1 MGLLLTPSTDMRS
14 RVRSGL
20 LERGL
25 APHIAD
31 AFVMNFQ
38 DESGLNPGINEIEP
52 LVPGSRGGFGLYQ
65 LTGPR
70 RVAYEQFAQQRGVE
84 PADVDAQLDFMMMEL
99 QGPESRAA
107 QRIFAAP
114 DTGTAAAAIVTDFLR
129 PAEEHRNRRVARYT
143 GGQSSQQQAPRGI
156 LSTMNTEPE
165 APMQQEKIGGLLGRL
180 FPDMDADRADEL
192 RLSLNGM
199 LHRPNQGR
207 AQAIQARMG
216 GRAEGRERQQQA
228 AQQQQQANRTAQ
240 WLSQQPGG
248 QQYAQAIASGA
259 LPAGEALTMWRAA
272 SQGQEPTALMQNVE
286 FIQRQNPGMSFDQAL
301 QAARSGQTINVNSAS
316 EVGTIPPG
324 YELFTDEQGNRR
336 MRPISGG
343 PVAIEQEQ
351 AERAN
356 AERVGAADRQQGV
369 RDTVVGRDVDRL
381 IGMIDQGGIFNLP
394 ESGIVGGLL
403 GSLGVNQEAVDFK
416 NTLAGIQATVAF
428 DRLQQMR
435 DASKTG
441 GALGA
446 VSERELDL
454 LISAYGAL
462 QQNTSGPVLKSNLQT
477 IKDVM
482 TKIANDPV
490 ASSFYYGGG
499 GQTSQGQAPS
509 GGFSVTGRID

>member
-38 DESGLNPGINEIEP
+38 DESGLNPGINEIAP

-107 QRIFAAP
+107 QNIFAAP

-143 GGQSSQQQAPRGI
+143 GGQPVISTKSPRGI

-165 APMQQEKIGGLLGRL
+165 APMQQEKPRGLLGRL

-216 GRAEGRERQQQA
+216 GRAEGRERQQAA
-228 AQQQQQANRTAQ
+228 AQAQQQANRTIEVLRNAGVSEEDLALAAQ
-240 WLSQQPGG
+240 NPQYMQALLGQFSQRNKAPEFRQVTGDQAAAMGLDPSQVYNVGADGKVSGIGAGNTIIENNIGAGENAFQKKTGEILATEASTVVEQGAIAQRSLGQIGTLEKALQNAPSGAMGALTNMAANLGIKTEGASDIELANSIISQLVPQQRPPGSGVMSDADLELFKQSLPRLINTREGNQRIIDTMRGIAEYDMNRGRIARELQLGRISPEQASQAYEALGNPLEGFKQGAEPTGGG
-248 QQYAQAIASGA
+248 Q
-259 LPAGEALTMWRAA
+259 AA
-272 SQGQEPTALMQNVE
+272 
-286 FIQRQNPGMSFDQAL
+286 
-301 QAARSGQTINVNSAS
+301 
-316 EVGTIPPG
+316 
-324 YELFTDEQGNRR
+324 
-336 MRPISGG
+336 SGG
-343 PVAIEQEQ
+343 PS
-351 AERAN
+351 
-356 AERVGAADRQQGV
+356 RVRTYNPQ
-369 RDTVVGRDVDRL
+369 
-381 IGMIDQGGIFNLP
+381 
-394 ESGIVGGLL
+394 
-403 GSLGVNQEAVDFK
+403 
-416 NTLAGIQATVAF
+416 
-428 DRLQQMR
+428 
-435 DASKTG
+435 
-441 GALGA
+441 
-446 VSERELDL
+446 
-454 LISAYGAL
+454 
-462 QQNTSGPVLKSNLQT
+462 
-477 IKDVM
+477 
-482 TKIANDPV
+482 
-490 ASSFYYGGG
+490 
-499 GQTSQGQAPS
+499 
-509 GGFSVTGRID
+509 TGRLE